1 MGTIGRPPGDD
12 AYPADRDDLDS
23 YRRAH
28 AALEQLRVPVL
39 VRSDNP
45 HERLFVA
52 ALDGTGNSLYDDK
65 PENWS
70 AVARIFWQIE
80 TTQPDNIAAGYVE
93 GTFTQNGVL
102 RTPERLWDGRFAHTF
117 DERVETAYYDLCVQ
131 AKRWLDEDPE
141 ARIRVAAVGF
151 SRGAEEAAALLRL
164 IEEPPTTRPPRPT
177 PSAARCP
184 TR

>member
-1 MGTIGRPPGDD
+1 MGTIGRPPGGD

-102 RTPERLWDGRFAHTF
+102 RTPERSGM
-117 DERVETAYYDLCVQ
+117 
-131 AKRWLDEDPE
+131 
-141 ARIRVAAVGF
+141 AVSPTPSMSGW
-151 SRGAEEAAALLRL
+151 R
-164 IEEPPTTRPPRPT
+164 PPTTTCVCKPRDGLTKIQRHGFALRPLD
-177 PSAARCP
+177 SAGARRRQRRCYA
-184 TR
+184 

>member
-1 MGTIGRPPGDD
+1 MGTIGRPPGGD

-65 PENWS
+65 PENVGRDLS
-70 AVARIFWQIE
+70 RHRMRR
-80 TTQPDNIAAGYVE
+80 DLRRVE
-93 GTFTQNGVL
+93 
-102 RTPERLWDGRFAHTF
+102 ERLQPRSVAVSAHVPGSRLCGNDEVASRAAIPELRCCAAARRLRSMRSPIAKDDRDDRFPPEPLRLRPDGRLPRTDRMFRRHEQHRR
-117 DERVETAYYDLCVQ
+117 DQPHR
-131 AKRWLDEDPE
+131 
-141 ARIRVAAVGF
+141 ARAG
-151 SRGAEEAAALLRL
+151 
-164 IEEPPTTRPPRPT
+164 
-177 PSAARCP
+177 
-184 TR
+184 